1 MHLWELQ
8 AVLGLGGP
16 CQSSSQGRRADRADG
31 VVHLHSDSDLVS
43 PDGSSIA
50 TFSVPALVHQEGRT
64 IVRRYVDDPEAGQL
78 PGKNPTTAS
87 RTVWP
92 ENLDRPGHRA
102 SQPNRVSDTSTE
114 DPASSTSSRSIRRGE
129 FHPPGRSRTPSKST
143 KRELRACGGCAL
155 SGAGSS
161 RLMNWSRESRQNWS
175 RASSS
180 PMRNGC
186 QDEDS
191 CVTGRSG
198 SLGSFDS
205 SSPFSPSPVPA
216 CSDRLCPTVTVLTG
230 RNETAAAASPSNAP
244 GLSSAVEVSIVRVS
258 RVAIRGSAASR
269 RGCNPGTVGMPPD
282 SPPSWNVRSVAASLP
297 SVAA

>member
-1 MHLWELQ
+1 MHLRKLQ

-31 VVHLHSDSDLVS
+31 VVHLHSGSDLVS

-50 TFSVPALVHQEGRT
+50 PLSVPALVHQEGRT

-143 KRELRACGGCAL
+143 KRELRNCFKNPSGGSC
-155 SGAGSS
+155 S
-161 RLMNWSRESRQNWS
+161 R
-175 RASSS
+175 SS
-180 PMRNGC
+180 PTANSGTPDGSLAVCRI
-186 QDEDS
+186 ES
-191 CVTGRSG
+191 SVVALARPKTASALRPSG
-198 SLGSFDS
+198 S
-205 SSPFSPSPVPA
+205 
-216 CSDRLCPTVTVLTG
+216 CPTRSRG
-230 RNETAAAASPSNAP
+230 AFAAAPSGP
-244 GLSSAVEVSIVRVS
+244 
-258 RVAIRGSAASR
+258 
-269 RGCNPGTVGMPPD
+269 
-282 SPPSWNVRSVAASLP
+282 RSVAA
-297 SVAA
+297 

>member
-143 KRELRACGGCAL
+143 KRELRSQCTYHVSL
-155 SGAGSS
+155 QRFMRR
-161 RLMNWSRESRQNWS
+161 RLLP
-175 RASSS
+175 S
-180 PMRNGC
+180 P
-186 QDEDS
+186 
-191 CVTGRSG
+191 G
-198 SLGSFDS
+198 SLGMVPPARRYYEALRLPDVLFAALRFLRLAIPSLRPSF
-205 SSPFSPSPVPA
+205 VPDGPGHGA
-216 CSDRLCPTVTVLTG
+216 VDPPGVG
-230 RNETAAAASPSNAP
+230 KP
-244 GLSSAVEVSIVRVS
+244 GLRPAFRW
-258 RVAIRGSAASR
+258 R
-269 RGCNPGTVGMPPD
+269 RQG
-282 SPPSWNVRSVAASLP
+282 LP
-297 SVAA
+297 SSRGTLVIIRHVLRPRWDQAG

>member
-1 MHLWELQ
+1 MHLRKLQ

-31 VVHLHSDSDLVS
+31 VVHLHSGSDLVS

-50 TFSVPALVHQEGRT
+50 PLSVPALVHQEGRT

-143 KRELRACGGCAL
+143 KRELRSLGGGDVTSLPDPGWATTPVYPAV
-155 SGAGSS
+155 AG
-161 RLMNWSRESRQNWS
+161 RES
-175 RASSS
+175 A
-180 PMRNGC
+180 
-186 QDEDS
+186 
-191 CVTGRSG
+191 
-198 SLGSFDS
+198 
-205 SSPFSPSPVPA
+205 
-216 CSDRLCPTVTVLTG
+216 
-230 RNETAAAASPSNAP
+230 
-244 GLSSAVEVSIVRVS
+244 
-258 RVAIRGSAASR
+258 
-269 RGCNPGTVGMPPD
+269 
-282 SPPSWNVRSVAASLP
+282 
-297 SVAA
+297 

>member
-1 MHLWELQ
+1 MHLRELQ

-31 VVHLHSDSDLVS
+31 VVHLHSGSDLVS

-50 TFSVPALVHQEGRT
+50 PLSVPALVHQEGRT

-198 SLGSFDS
+198 SLGSFGS
-205 SSPFSPSPVPA
+205 PASPFSLSPVLA
-216 CSDRLCPTVTVLTG
+216 FSGRLCPTVTG

-244 GLSSAVEVSIVRVS
+244 GSNSAVEVSIVRVS
-258 RVAIRGSAASR
+258 R
-269 RGCNPGTVGMPPD
+269 
-282 SPPSWNVRSVAASLP
+282 
-297 SVAA
+297 

>member
-1 MHLWELQ
+1 MHLRKLQ

-31 VVHLHSDSDLVS
+31 VVHLHSGSDLVS

-50 TFSVPALVHQEGRT
+50 TLSVPALVHQEGRT

-143 KRELRACGGCAL
+143 KRELRGGGGGDVTSLPDPGWATTPVYP
-155 SGAGSS
+155 AREAPSS
-161 RLMNWSRESRQNWS
+161 L
-175 RASSS
+175 AS
-180 PMRNGC
+180 
-186 QDEDS
+186 
-191 CVTGRSG
+191 
-198 SLGSFDS
+198 
-205 SSPFSPSPVPA
+205 
-216 CSDRLCPTVTVLTG
+216 
-230 RNETAAAASPSNAP
+230 AP
-244 GLSSAVEVSIVRVS
+244 GFD
-258 RVAIRGSAASR
+258 
-269 RGCNPGTVGMPPD
+269 P
-282 SPPSWNVRSVAASLP
+282 
-297 SVAA
+297 

>member
-1 MHLWELQ
+1 MHLRELQ

-143 KRELRACGGCAL
+143 KRELNCCGKIPSLRRAGL
-155 SGAGSS
+155 
-161 RLMNWSRESRQNWS
+161 
-175 RASSS
+175 
-180 PMRNGC
+180 P
-186 QDEDS
+186 
-191 CVTGRSG
+191 
-198 SLGSFDS
+198 GSFNLQNNYEC
-205 SSPFSPSPVPA
+205 PLCLPRRPA
-216 CSDRLCPTVTVLTG
+216 LGFVVRSQ
-230 RNETAAAASPSNAP
+230 SAP
-244 GLSSAVEVSIVRVS
+244 GARPLRVRS
-258 RVAIRGSAASR
+258 PGREGSGGPGAAIRGVRAGPPRSRSAETSSGSAYPSTR
-269 RGCNPGTVGMPPD
+269 R
-282 SPPSWNVRSVAASLP
+282 S
-297 SVAA
+297 